1 MIIKDTSL
9 ADVHEELQY
18 IIDIITA
25 FVEKHGSSENRD
37 KLKYLKQSV
46 KEIRD
51 ADAMDEVDLLL
62 QSLSI

>member
-1 MIIKDTSL
+1 MIDIDTSL

-25 FVEKHGSSENRD
+25 FVEKHGSTENRD
-37 KLKYLKQSV
+37 KLKYLKQGISQ
-46 KEIRD
+46 IRD
-51 ADAMDEVDLLL
+51 ADGMDEVDSLL